1 MKTTNMNEEKV
12 LIKIENVDVI
22 GGNKLLEFI
31 EHLSNNELTKMK
43 KYLMDKSISTW
54 IRLELITVNESKMTL
69 FVEYT
74 DHKILMAKRWLG
86 YWVSMKDVY
95 RCLNYMDNEE
105 KVMDKLKKMKIMND
119 KDL

>member
-1 MKTTNMNEEKV
+1 MKTTNMNEENV
-12 LIKIENVDVI
+12 LVKIEDINVI
-22 GGNKLLEFI
+22 GGKKLLDII
-31 EHLSNNELTKMK
+31 EYLSNDECKKMK
-43 KYLMDKSISTW
+43 KYLIEKGISTW
-54 IRLELITVNESKMTL
+54 IRLELVTVSESKMTL

-86 YWVSMKDVY
+86 YWVNIKDVY

-105 KVMDKLKKMKIMND
+105 KVMDKLKKMKIVNN